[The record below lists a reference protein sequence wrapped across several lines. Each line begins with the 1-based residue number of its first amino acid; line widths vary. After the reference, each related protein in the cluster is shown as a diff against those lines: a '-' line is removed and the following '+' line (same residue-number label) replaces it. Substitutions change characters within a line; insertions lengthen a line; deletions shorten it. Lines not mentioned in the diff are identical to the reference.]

1 MRYIEVGFKCKRS
14 REIKMAL
21 PSRLKKILS
30 ELFVHADQA
39 KWGQQD
45 WGRYKTQNIE
55 RNLEKVIKGLLS
67 YVKLPKSNSDEDL
80 VRWGNSQKNNP
91 IAIDFFSQSKNMDLI
106 VEYLEKQTN
115 IVLSPVA
122 LNKANLPQKVI
133 QDIRSRFS
141 LARGEIYKSVTSYFT
156 NAEKYSDIPEG
167 TETGRRVKVPAGDS
181 EVNKI
186 LKMTGQ
192 QFKLYLSQKIGG
204 CSLEDIQKIKQ
215 RHISQKQKVSQ
226 SQKDEDLLELGS
238 AVKRFNNLP
247 EILTSLLS
255 LQSNKAMRIRLQKL
269 TGKKPKETL
278 NVNETE
284 ILKELIKNRAVAK
297 NAKNLLGKLS
307 PTESVYNAEH
317 LRKAEDILE
326 AMRPA
331 LKKGD
336 ASAILDIAKNKISP
350 KEKKSL
356 IRSLKKLNIYAGFAL
371 ESAINV
377 GAITNMKKVQE
388 GFKELENKEKLA
400 DFVNDEALLKKA
412 LDEPALMTQYK
423 KIGFNPQKFYASN
436 RGRRILRLW
445 KIKIIGLLN
454 DSESSLLKQFYQND
468 KAQRETKFDS
478 SKDRAKLRKEIAAR
492 MVTHLDRIRKDL
504 TDDIKT
510 RYGKSLEKELGS
522 EVFKTLIA
530 NTISDYYT
538 SAYKSYIQ
546 GYMYHKETNQKSFD
560 IMSSNLQNISTFS
573 KTAIRLKIKTV
584 GDLQNAIESEL
595 ASNKRRGRVDRSRGS
610 VIEWAFQIQ
619 DFTGVM
625 RDRNLLIYE
634 EVVGILNSNEKELA
648 IWSSRV
654 DEQVRDLSDQEDHKQ
669 KTDKQTLIDSRTG
682 HRKPDPD
689 LAIRKKNEEK
699 RMLSSIMAQMKSGS
713 PRIRSILNIMEP
725 GQRKKTL
732 IENPLLREVFRYI
745 NNLNRNSGLLE
756 GKKAIEIFE
765 NPAKKD
771 LDVIL
776 GRDKH
781 KKKLDAKDSKEFEK
795 KYKKANPLEEE
806 NAAVRKLFMKE
817 FKDEGWRRIRKTEEY
832 KKAKRMATKTM
843 YSERYNELQGLF
855 TRQDDKFDL
864 TRNSALNQHIAMETE
879 KGIRFQEGSVM
890 ANEQTMAGH
899 IAQGLLYHKISAG
912 WKTEGAN
919 MEYIE
924 RMSLG
929 GASLPTMVEKAQTAD
944 EMDQIRNYISGI
956 IPLGNLRSIEKMNG
970 DPEYATT
977 INAAGV
983 TTNRVFGLNAFI
995 DYHQTRINESAARL
1009 NEKEGLNKL

>member
-1 MRYIEVGFKCKRS
+1 
-14 REIKMAL
+14 MAL

-91 IAIDFFSQSKNMDLI
+91 LAIDFFSQSKNMDLI
-106 VEYLEKQTN
+106 VEYLEKQTS

-122 LNKANLPQKVI
+122 LNRANLPQKVI

-141 LARGEIYKSVTSYFT
+141 LARGEIYKSVASYFT

-167 TETGRRVKVPAGDS
+167 TETGRRVKVPTGDS
-181 EVNKI
+181 EVHKI

-192 QFKLYLSQKIGG
+192 QFKLYLSQKISG
-204 CSLEDIQKIKQ
+204 CSLEEIQKIKQ

-226 SQKDEDLLELGS
+226 TQKDEDLLELGN

-284 ILKELIKNRAVAK
+284 ILKELIKNRAIAK
-297 NAKNLLGKLS
+297 NAKTLLGKLS
-307 PTESVYNAEH
+307 PIESVYNASH

-356 IRSLKKLNIYAGFAL
+356 IKSLKKLNIYAGFAL
-371 ESAINV
+371 ESAMNDGGV
-377 GAITNMKKVQE
+377 SNMKKVQE

-400 DFVNDEALLKKA
+400 DFVNNEALLKKA
-412 LDEPALMTQYK
+412 LDEPKIMAEYK

-436 RGRRILRLW
+436 RGRGILRMW
-445 KIKIIGLLN
+445 RTQIVGFLN
-454 DSESSLLKQFYQND
+454 DSESSLLKSFFKKD
-468 KAQRETKFDS
+468 KRRRELPFDKN
-478 SKDRAKLRKEIAAR
+478 KDRAKLKKRVAKEMAI
-492 MVTHLDRIRKDL
+492 HLNGVRENLVK
-504 TDDIKT
+504 DIKT
-510 RYGKSLEKELGS
+510 RYGMTLQDALGS
-522 EVFKTLIA
+522 VVFNSLI
-530 NTISDYYT
+530 NSTISVYYD

-546 GYMYHKETNQKSFD
+546 GYMYHKEITQSSYD

-584 GDLQNAIESEL
+584 DDLRVAIESEL
-595 ASNKRRGRVDRSRGS
+595 ESNKRRGRVDRSRSS

-619 DFTGVM
+619 AFTGVM

-634 EVVGILNSNEKELA
+634 KVVGILNNNEQELA

-654 DEQVRDLSDQEDHKQ
+654 DEELRTLGDQEDHKQ
-669 KTDKQTLIDSRTG
+669 KTDKQNLIDSRTG
-682 HRKPDPD
+682 YKKTDPD

-699 RMLSSIMAQMKSGS
+699 RMLSSIMAQMKSRS

-732 IENPLLREVFRYI
+732 IENPLLREIFRYI
-745 NNLNRNSGLLE
+745 NNLNRNSGLVS
-756 GKKAIEIFE
+756 GKRAIELFE

-781 KKKLDAKDSKEFEK
+781 KKKLDAEDSKELEK
-795 KYKKANPLEEE
+795 KYKKVNPLEDE
-806 NAAVRKLFMKE
+806 NSAVRKLFMKE
-817 FKDEGWRRIRKTEEY
+817 FKDEGWRRIRKSEEY

-879 KGIRFQEGSVM
+879 RSIKFQEGSVM
-890 ANEQTMAGH
+890 DNEQTMAGH
-899 IAQGLLYHKISAG
+899 IAHGFLYHKISQG

-929 GASLPTMVEKAQTAD
+929 GASLPTMVEKAQTAE

-956 IPLGNLRSIEKMNG
+956 IPLGNLRSVEKMNG
-970 DPEYATT
+970 NPEYATT

-983 TTNRVFGLNAFI
+983 TTNRVFGLNAFM
-995 DYHQTRINESAARL
+995 DYHQTRIDESTARL
-1009 NEKEGLNKL
+1009 NEKEGLNKLS